1 MSYETK
7 EYKGYTIEID
17 QDSDC
22 IDCMSPRE
30 EMDNLGTMVCFH
42 SRYTLGDEDTEI
54 SKNELI
60 KIANSNDY
68 ISLPLYLYDHSGIT
82 MNTTGFSCG
91 WDSGKVGIIFV
102 SKSKVKEKY
111 GCKIITKERKDKIL
125 NILRS
130 EVALYDD
137 YLTGNIYCYDVKD
150 KDGESID
157 SCCGFYGTDFEKN
170 GLMEHARGT
179 IDCYIKK
186 ELENGVQLELALVV

>member
-1 MSYETK
+1 MSYKTK

-17 QDSDC
+17 QDSDY
-22 IDCMSPRE
+22 MNLRE

-42 SRYTLGDEDTEI
+42 SRYTLGDKDTGI
-54 SKNELI
+54 SKEELI
-60 KIANSNDY
+60 KIANNDDY

-91 WDSGKVGIIFV
+91 WDSGKVGYIFV
-102 SKSKVKEKY
+102 SKEDIRKEYSCKNVTKSIREKV
-111 GCKIITKERKDKIL
+111 L
-125 NILRS
+125 NCLRS

-137 YLTGNIYCYDVKD
+137 YLTGNVFCYDVKD

-157 SCCGFYGTDFEKN
+157 SCYGFYGTDFEKN
-170 GLMEHARGT
+170 GLMEHAGSV

-186 ELENGVQLELALVV
+186 ELENGVQLELALGV